1 MGVIAV
7 ADMLSVA
14 QLRKEGQEMR
24 SGSIPHLTIGSNH
37 SHNENLKDIGI
48 VEEFIHEDAEKL
60 RASFKSAYERV
71 CDDIKRP
78 RVLIAGNTGAGKSS
92 IINSVFGSELAKEGA
107 GRPIT
112 QHFTKYSPENKPVI
126 LYDSKGLEAGMQFEE
141 FLNSTL
147 DFFENNEEDIGNVH
161 LPKAYREDATG
172 LEKRVH
178 LVWYVVNAA
187 GARFQDF
194 EERICRELFGRLPI
208 IFILNKCDISTPEQL
223 ESLRVILEGLKLPN
237 CVGIVQ
243 AVTVKF
249 NKPLPPVAC
258 GNCKNVED
266 LVIINR
272 SKIGICEACCQQTP
286 FASPFG
292 LDPVLQLTF
301 DTLPAIAKEA
311 FVAAQRVSFQLKE
324 QRARKIITE
333 FCDEQKHTF
342 TVQGL
347 LQIIAKML
355 TRLSLAWEFR
365 DHGHLYASHIAK
377 DMMSSLSLRDKLF
390 LFVHKNK
397 HQKFRT
403 TAIGIIWN
411 RSVREL
417 AKIVLVEAAESI
429 SEMAIEENW
438 HLILEECFRDLN
450 DSELDLL
457 EERLSKNGLDEVL
470 NQEFANFQKKPSSNA
485 SSLRI
490 LLNSNNSRSYSV
502 PTTFS
507 TSQWEGLL
515 SEGNSPFVSGDTS
528 PVLSADVSPCPERK
542 LELLESSKEDL
553 SKSKDKKRKKPKR
566 KKSGKNKR
574 SINPKHK

>member
-187 GARFQDF
+187 VARFQNF
-194 EERICRELFGRLPI
+194 EERICRELFGHLPV
-208 IFILNKCDISTPEQL
+208 IFILNKSDISTRDQL
-223 ESLRVILEGLKLPN
+223 DTLKTVIENMELPN
-237 CVGIVQ
+237 CIAILE
-243 AVTVKF
+243 AVTTKF
-249 NKPLPPVAC
+249 DKPIPPKECSKC
-258 GNCKNVED
+258 GEVED
-266 LVIINR
+266 LVIMKR
-272 SKIGICEACCQQTP
+272 AKLGLCQVCNAQTP
-286 FASPFG
+286 FSTCKG
-292 LDPVLQLTF
+292 LDEVLQTTF
-301 DTLPAIAKEA
+301 EALPAIAKEA
-311 FVAAQRVSFQLKE
+311 FVAAQRASFQMKD
-324 QRARKIITE
+324 QRVRRIITE
-333 FCDEQKHTF
+333 FYEEQSHTY
-342 TVQGL
+342 TSQGL
-347 LQIIAKML
+347 LGTMAKML
-355 TRLSLAWEFR
+355 TRLSLLWEFR
-365 DHGHLYASHIAK
+365 DHGHLYATHIAK
-377 DMMSSLSLRDKLF
+377 DMMSSLSTRDKIF
-390 LFVHKNK
+390 LFCHKNK
-397 HQKFRT
+397 HQKNRA
-403 TAIGIIWN
+403 TALGIVWN
-411 RSVREL
+411 RCVREL

-429 SEMAIEENW
+429 EDNKIEEYW
-438 HLILEECFRDLN
+438 HLIMDDCFRDLN
-450 DSELDLL
+450 DEEIEKLDTKISEFGIEETLDQELFQRPGSHPQTSLNVLL
-457 EERLSKNGLDEVL
+457 GDQQGRS
-470 NQEFANFQKKPSSNA
+470 FSSPSA
-485 SSLRI
+485 
-490 LLNSNNSRSYSV
+490 V
-502 PTTFS
+502 
-507 TSQWEGLL
+507 QWEDFL
-515 SEGNSPFVSGDTS
+515 SDSANTSPDTS
-528 PVLSADVSPCPERK
+528 PGGSPRGNRGDSEKKRRSHK
-542 LELLESSKEDL
+542 SKKSSSK
-553 SKSKDKKRKKPKR
+553 KKKRHHHN
-566 KKSGKNKR
+566 KSEKM
-574 SINPKHK
+574 